1 MSTDHQLRR
10 DISLAG
16 AVMLGLGS
24 IIGTGVFVS
33 IGIAAGVAG
42 ANVLPAILIAAL
54 LAICNGLS
62 SAQLAAAHPVSGGTY
77 EYGYRWLTPTAGFI
91 AGWLFLC
98 AKSASAATA
107 ALGLAGYL
115 QLMLG
120 VADEGIFGLGGFLSN
135 VLIALVMLG
144 AMTIV
149 VVVGIK
155 RTTIV
160 NSAIVGVTLVTLA
173 GFVIVGLGPAISGA
187 NEHLHGLLSFN
198 SDGHDQLSNSSNQL
212 FSMFSATALMFVA
225 YTGYGRIATLG
236 EEVAEPRRTIPRAMI
251 LTLAISMVV
260 YLSVGFVAVSVVG
273 PEALSRVTGRW
284 AAPLLRVASQLETPW
299 VEKLLAVGAIAAM
312 LGVMLNLLLGLSRVV
327 LAMSRRQD
335 LPAHFVRIN
344 ARGVPL
350 RATLLVALIVGG
362 LVCVGDVRL
371 SWSFSAMTVLI
382 YYAFTNL
389 CAIRIDQSD
398 RIFPVWPA
406 WCGLAGCFSLVAFIQ
421 WRVLI
426 VGGIVIGLGLIW
438 RMINQSVVNRKNESR

>member
-1 MSTDHQLRR
+1 M
-10 DISLAG
+10 
-16 AVMLGLGS
+16 
-24 IIGTGVFVS
+24 
-33 IGIAAGVAG
+33 
-42 ANVLPAILIAAL
+42 
-54 LAICNGLS
+54 
-62 SAQLAAAHPVSGGTY
+62 
-77 EYGYRWLTPTAGFI
+77 
-91 AGWLFLC
+91 
-98 AKSASAATA
+98 
-107 ALGLAGYL
+107 
-115 QLMLG
+115 
-120 VADEGIFGLGGFLSN
+120 
-135 VLIALVMLG
+135 
-144 AMTIV
+144 
-149 VVVGIK
+149 
-155 RTTIV
+155 
-160 NSAIVGVTLVTLA
+160 
-173 GFVIVGLGPAISGA
+173 IVGLGPAISGA